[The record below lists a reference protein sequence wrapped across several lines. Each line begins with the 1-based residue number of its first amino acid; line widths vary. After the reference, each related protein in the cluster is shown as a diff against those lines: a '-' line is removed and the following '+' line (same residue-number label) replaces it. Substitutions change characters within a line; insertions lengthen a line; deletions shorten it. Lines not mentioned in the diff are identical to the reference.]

1 MPHCIIEYSQELE
14 NEIDPKLM
22 INAAHQGA
30 LASGLFEE
38 NHIKSRTVSYQH
50 YKTGAKDLRFIHI
63 TARILSGRTL
73 EQKADLSQ
81 NILVQFKVLL
91 EEKGL
96 SAISVTVEVSD
107 MEREAYSKII
117 L

>member
-1 MPHCIIEYSQELE
+1 MPHCIIEHSKGLESELE
-14 NEIDPKLM
+14 PSLM

-30 LASGLFEE
+30 MDSGLFNES
-38 NHIKSRTVSYQH
+38 HIKSRIISYQH
-50 YKTGAKDLRFIHI
+50 YRTGAENLRFIHI

-73 EQKADLSQ
+73 KQKADLSQ
-81 NILVQFKVLL
+81 NILAQFKTLL

-107 MEREAYSKII
+107 MEREVYSKVIN
-117 L
+117 